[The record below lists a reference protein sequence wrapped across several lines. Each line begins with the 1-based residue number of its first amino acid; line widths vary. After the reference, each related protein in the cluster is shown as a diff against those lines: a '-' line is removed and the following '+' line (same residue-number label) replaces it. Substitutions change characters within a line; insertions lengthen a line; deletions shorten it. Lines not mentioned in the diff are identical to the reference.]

1 MANVMLGSPDI
12 NFTNSLKAVADMG
25 GGDTDLTTP
34 VNYSSLTAIRARLTA
49 IDAVTYS
56 SANLDT
62 MTINDMVFALRN
74 EDDPKTIADYM

>member
-34 VNYSSLTAIRARLTA
+34 VNYSSLTAI
-49 IDAVTYS
+49 DAVTYS